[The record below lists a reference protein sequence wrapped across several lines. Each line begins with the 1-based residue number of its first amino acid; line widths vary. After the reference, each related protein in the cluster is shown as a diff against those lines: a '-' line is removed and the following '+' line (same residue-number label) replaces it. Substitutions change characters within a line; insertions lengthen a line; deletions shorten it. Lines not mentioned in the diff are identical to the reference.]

1 MSDTPAGSDTPRR
14 RSPLAEIDEACDRFE
29 TAWKSG
35 REPRIDDYI
44 PVGSRA
50 EGSSARRQLLIELV
64 IIDLEYRW
72 RSAAQRLR
80 EHSQRAQASDREGGQ
95 VASPGPFLPL
105 LYLDD
110 YVARYPELGPLDDL
124 PEELVAHHSRVR
136 EQWEDGVHGLPG
148 LLPLNGCVEEF
159 KGTQRFAVERRIG
172 AGGMGVVYKAFDRQR
187 KEVVAIKTVR
197 TIEARTI
204 YRLKREFRALAD
216 LAHPN
221 LVTLHEL
228 FSIGGQWF
236 FTMEFVEGADFLR
249 YVRSSVGT
257 ERDDWPAEGQS
268 GSALTERV
276 MRPSKR
282 STVRPYAGDVD
293 TDRTFSALSKDGGGW
308 KESPP
313 PSPLSP
319 AQLTRLRRALKQVAE
334 GVSALH
340 EAGKLHRDIKPSN
353 VLVTHEGRVVLLDF
367 GLATELERREQTATT
382 GNNVVGS
389 VPYMSPEQA
398 AGKRL
403 SRASD
408 WYSVGV
414 MLYEAL
420 SGRQPF
426 GGRALDVI
434 TIKQEK
440 DPPPPSELVA
450 GVPEDLNWLC
460 MGLLRRDPATRL
472 SGEEVL
478 RRVERSEERERERGT
493 TPSHLIP
500 HPFRGSSSSLGQAPF
515 VGREEHLNVLGDAF
529 RVMERGRTVVV
540 YVHGRSGVGK
550 TALIQRFLD
559 QVRQRDDSVI
569 LAGRCHESESV
580 PYKAL
585 DSLVDAL
592 SHYLVR
598 LPRLEAEALLPR
610 DVEALSR
617 VFPVLRRVEAVAQSP
632 RLVCDVPD
640 RHELRQRAVDALR
653 ELLARIG
660 DRKML
665 VLHID
670 DLHWGDLDS
679 LAMLSDLLRTP
690 HSPVLLLVVSYRTEQ
705 RSTDP
710 VLSAIA
716 QLHQETSQCVDV
728 CEIQVDP
735 LSPVEA
741 RQLACA
747 LIGGDDPRHQTL
759 GEAIARESGG
769 SPYFVEAL
777 VRHQEESAQLPN
789 GSLSTEVAS
798 LDEILWDRVSSLP
811 DPARRLLETVS
822 VAGHPVRQE
831 DAFQAAGLSTEGN
844 EALAV
849 LRMSHMIHVGARDRE
864 DHIEAYN
871 ERVRKTVTAH
881 VSPRTA
887 AGYHRRL
894 ATALESSGGTDP
906 ATLAAHYVGAGAME
920 KAGQWYAVAADHAAD
935 ALAFDRAVELYR
947 LAMQLGCPLGKA
959 PPPPTD
965 GSAGASERDLR
976 RRLADSLANAG
987 RGAEAA
993 KEYLRA
999 ADGANAA
1006 EGLEMRR
1013 RAAMQFLATGH
1024 VDEGLAA
1031 LRTVLAAVGM
1041 KLPKSPRRA
1050 LLSLVFRR
1058 AKVRLRGV
1066 EFRQRDPDR
1075 IPPKDLW
1082 RIDICW
1088 SAALGLSVVDP
1099 AAAAGFQAKGLLL
1112 SLRSGEP
1119 YRIARSLALEASYA
1133 AFAGGRARRRVER
1146 LLDQATALAQRV
1158 DSPHAAGVVSMAAGI
1173 AACLEGRWQRAVELS
1188 EQAEKA
1194 FRQRSTG
1201 VAWEIGTSQ
1210 VCALSALF
1218 WSGQVAELAR
1228 RLPLALPEAKERG
1241 DLASLARLTR
1251 LNLPQLAAN
1260 DPDGAE
1266 RELREAAAECTERGF
1281 HLQRFHQLYAQ
1292 AQIHLYRGDGAGAW
1306 RLIAQQWR
1314 ALARS
1319 LLMRVQLFRVMIYDA
1334 RARSALAAA
1343 AAAIDPKPLV
1353 RAAERDARRL
1363 EREKE
1368 PWAKPLAEVIRAAVA
1383 ARDGDNSKA
1392 TNLLSDAIPRFD
1404 AADMPLRAACARRR
1418 LGELIGGHSGSAL
1431 VREADSWMA
1440 DQRILAPSHMAALFA
1455 PGFPS

>member
-1 MSDTPAGSDTPRR
+1 MSDTPAGSDALRR
-14 RSPLAEIDEACDRFE
+14 GSPLAGIDEACDRFE
-29 TAWKSG
+29 AAWKSG
-35 REPRIDDYI
+35 REPRIDDYL
-44 PVGSRA
+44 PVGSHA
-50 EGSSARRQLLIELV
+50 EGSSPRRQLLIELV

-72 RSAAQRLR
+72 RSAAKKLR
-80 EHSQRAQASDREGGQ
+80 EHSQRAEESDQKGTEEPP
-95 VASPGPFLPL
+95 SGPFLPL
-105 LYLDD
+105 LYLED
-110 YVARYPELGPLDDL
+110 YSARYPELGPLDDL

-136 EQWEDGVHGLPG
+136 QQWGDGPRGLPG
-148 LLPLNGCVEEF
+148 LAGLTGCMDEF
-159 KGTQRFAVERRIG
+159 KGTRRFVVERRIG
-172 AGGMGVVYKAFDRQR
+172 AGGMGVVYQAFDRQR
-187 KEVVAIKTVR
+187 KELVAIKTVR
-197 TIEARTI
+197 TVEARSI

-216 LAHPN
+216 LVHPN

-236 FTMEFVEGADFLR
+236 FTMEFVEGSDFLS
-249 YVRSSVGT
+249 YVRSGMRWG
-257 ERDDWPAEGQS
+257 EADWPAEGQS
-268 GSALTERV
+268 GSALTEGV
-276 MRPSKR
+276 MPAGKR

-293 TDRTFSALSKDGGGW
+293 TDRTFSALSKDTGGW
-308 KESPP
+308 KEAPP
-313 PSPLSP
+313 PSPLAP
-319 AQLTRLRRALKQVAE
+319 AQLARLRRALKQIAE
-334 GVSALH
+334 GVSVLH
-340 EAGKLHRDIKPSN
+340 QAGKLHRDVKPSN

-398 AGKRL
+398 VGKRL

-420 SGRQPF
+420 TGRQPF
-426 GGRALDVI
+426 EGRALDVL

-440 DPPPPSELVA
+440 DPPPPSELVV

-460 MGLLRRDPATRL
+460 MGLLRRDPATRP

-478 RRVERSEERERERGT
+478 RRLGSVPADQEA
-493 TPSHLIP
+493 PP
-500 HPFRGSSSSLGQAPF
+500 HAPSSSLGQAPF
-515 VGREEHLNVLGDAF
+515 VGREEHLNVLSDAF
-529 RVMERGRTVVV
+529 RVMERGRTVVA

-550 TALIQRFLD
+550 TALVERFLD

-585 DSLVDAL
+585 DSLVDGL

-598 LPRLEAEALLPR
+598 LPRLEVEALLPR

-640 RHELRQRAVDALR
+640 RHELRQRAVDGLR

-660 DRKML
+660 DRRML

-679 LAMLSDLLRTP
+679 VAMLSDLLLLP
-690 HSPVLLLVVSYRTEQ
+690 HSPVLLLVLSYRAEQ
-705 RSTDP
+705 RTTDP
-710 VLSAIA
+710 LLHAILE
-716 QLHQETSQCVDV
+716 LHQETSQCVDV
-728 CEIQVDP
+728 CEIEVDP
-735 LSPVEA
+735 LNPVEA

-747 LIGGDDPRHQTL
+747 LIGGDDPGTERL

-831 DAFQAAGLSTEGN
+831 DAFQAAGLSTEGH
-844 EALAV
+844 EALGV
-849 LRMSHMIHVGARDRE
+849 LRMTHMIHVGGESLEDR
-864 DHIEAYN
+864 IEAYD

-887 AGYHRRL
+887 AGYHQRL
-894 ATALESSGGTDP
+894 AVALEAAGGTDP
-906 ATLAAHYVGAGAME
+906 AMLAAHYVGAEAPQ
-920 KAGQWYAVAADHAAD
+920 KAGQWYAVAADQAAD
-935 ALAFDRAVELYR
+935 ALAFDRATELYR
-947 LAMQLGCPLGKA
+947 LAIQLSYPFGGAFSC
-959 PPPPTD
+959 PTD
-965 GSAGASERDLR
+965 GRAGALERNLR

-999 ADGANAA
+999 AGGANAA
-1006 EGLEMRR
+1006 EGLELRR
-1013 RAAMQFLATGH
+1013 RAAMQFLTSGRI
-1024 VDEGLAA
+1024 DEGLAA

-1041 KLPKSPRRA
+1041 KLPKTPRRA
-1050 LLSLVFRR
+1050 FCSLLLRR

-1066 EFRQRDPDR
+1066 EFRQRDSSR
-1075 IPPKDLW
+1075 IPPRDLR

-1088 SAALGLSVVDP
+1088 SAALGLSIVDTVY
-1099 AAAAGFQAKGLLL
+1099 AAGFHTQGLLL

-1119 YRIARSLALEASYA
+1119 YRIARSLALEATYA

-1146 LLDQATALAQRV
+1146 LLDQATTLAQRV
-1158 DSPHAAGVVSMAAGI
+1158 DNPHAAGVVSMAAGV

-1188 EQAEKA
+1188 DQAEKT
-1194 FRQRSTG
+1194 FRQRCTG
-1201 VAWEIGTSQ
+1201 VAWEIDTTQ

-1218 WSGQVAELAR
+1218 WCGQVAELAR

-1241 DLASLARLTR
+1241 DFSSLASLAR

-1292 AQIHLYRGDGAGAW
+1292 VQIDVYRGDGASA
-1306 RLIAQQWR
+1306 RCLIAQQWP

-1343 AAAIDPKPLV
+1343 AGAIDPKPLV
-1353 RAAERDARRL
+1353 RAAERNARRL

-1368 PWAKPLAEVIRAAVA
+1368 PWVKPLAEVIRAAVA
-1383 ARDGDNSKA
+1383 AFDGDNSKA
-1392 TNLLSDAIPRFD
+1392 TTLLMDAIIHFD
-1404 AADMPLRAACARRR
+1404 AADMPLRAASARHR
-1418 LGELIGGHSGSAL
+1418 LGELIGGHSGNSL
-1431 VREADSWMA
+1431 VAETDSWMA
-1440 DQRILAPSHMAALFA
+1440 GQRIVVPSRMAALFA
-1455 PGFPS
+1455 PAFPT